1 MCCSV
6 SRRGEDGYV
15 YLYLEQLLRSIGIQL
30 VNVVPGVV
38 GADVGCPARQM

>member
-1 MCCSV
+1 MCFSV
-6 SRRGEDGYV
+6 SRRGRRICV
-15 YLYLEQLLRSIGIQL
+15 SVYLEQLLRSIGIQL